1 MNKKILY
8 FGIAFVITALAAI
21 NVNVN
26 SYKRGLS
33 DVSLANVEALAR
45 NEIVIGPFCIQADN
59 FCVEE
64 PIDIDPYWYFTYPFE
79 NL

>member
-26 SYKRGLS
+26 SYKRWLCACKQLS
-33 DVSLANVEALAR
+33 YYYTGISIHLFR
-45 NEIVIGPFCIQADN
+45 
-59 FCVEE
+59 
-64 PIDIDPYWYFTYPFE
+64 
-79 NL
+79 